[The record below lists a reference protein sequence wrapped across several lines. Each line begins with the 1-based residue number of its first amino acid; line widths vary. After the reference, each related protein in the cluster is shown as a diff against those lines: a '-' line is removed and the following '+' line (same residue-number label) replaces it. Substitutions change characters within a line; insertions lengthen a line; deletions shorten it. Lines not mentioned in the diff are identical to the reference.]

1 MSSVVF
7 ELVCTSL
14 QQFTIMFEHP
24 LQDTMVT
31 GKNGSLLVEYQLS
44 FFQLHVEK
52 MWNFFFPII
61 NKFDEY
67 KKKFLSLP
75 PGSGNF

>member
-31 GKNGSLLVEYQLS
+31 GKNGSLLLEYQLS
-44 FFQLHVEK
+44 FFLLHVEK
-52 MWNFFFPII
+52 KWREDHPYCILISFNIDFIVELI
-61 NKFDEY
+61 HKT
-67 KKKFLSLP
+67 
-75 PGSGNF
+75 

>member
-31 GKNGSLLVEYQLS
+31 GKNGSLLIEYQLS
-44 FFQLHVEK
+44 FFLLHVEK
-52 MWNFFFPII
+52 MWNFFFYQLLISLII
-61 NKFDEY
+61 
-67 KKKFLSLP
+67 KKKKILSLP
-75 PGSGNF
+75 P